1 MGQRDLKTKEFSKG
15 KPSENSLFT
24 FNGSGEI
31 GKSHLIKTIC
41 QSVSEVLQ
49 YVGGSPDKQLVLI
62 LEPTG
67 FARITVHI
75 RQFECCLIR
84 NFIISNTF

>member
-15 KPSENSLFT
+15 KPSENFLFT
-24 FNGSGEI
+24 FNGSGKI

-49 YVGGSPDKQLVLI
+49 YLGGSPDKQRVLI

-67 FARITVHI
+67 FASITVHI
-75 RQFECCLIR
+75 R
-84 NFIISNTF
+84 

>member
-15 KPSENSLFT
+15 KPSENFLFT
-24 FNGSGEI
+24 FNGSGKI

-49 YVGGSPDKQLVLI
+49 YLGGSPDKQRVLI

-67 FARITVHI
+67 FASITVHI
-75 RQFECCLIR
+75 C
-84 NFIISNTF
+84 